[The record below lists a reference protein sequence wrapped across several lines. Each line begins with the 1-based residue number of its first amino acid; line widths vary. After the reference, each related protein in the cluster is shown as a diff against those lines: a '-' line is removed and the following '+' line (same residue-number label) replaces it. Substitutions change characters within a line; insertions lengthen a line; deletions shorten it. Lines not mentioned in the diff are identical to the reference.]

1 MMTMTMRVKFA
12 DVFADEATTD
22 IFCNSLNLKARGSVL
37 EESTRKHP
45 EASDVEGRV
54 LELWARD
61 LRAEGQPAAG
71 LPISGA
77 SMVGWMRTRREAQR
91 LVEQDALT
99 EMLEEMSLSTLLYYV
114 LAGDGRNADESS

>member
-1 MMTMTMRVKFA
+1 MTTTMRVKFA
-12 DVFADEATTD
+12 DATAEDKYTD
-22 IFCNSLNLKARGSVL
+22 IFCKPLNLKARGSVL
-37 EESTRKHP
+37 EERTRKHL
-45 EASDVEGRV
+45 EAGEPEGRA
-54 LELWARD
+54 LEFWAQD

-77 SMVGWMRTRREAQR
+77 SMVGWMSTRRETQR

>member
-1 MMTMTMRVKFA
+1 MTMRVKFA
-12 DVFADEATTD
+12 DATAEDKYTD
-22 IFCNSLNLKARGSVL
+22 IFCKPLNLKARGSVL
-37 EESTRKHP
+37 EERTRKHL
-45 EASDVEGRV
+45 EAGEPEGRA
-54 LELWARD
+54 LEFWAQD